1 MVALLLERGAD
12 PNIPEEGIAPRG
24 HALHSAVCN
33 GDIEIVK
40 LLLEYGAYP
49 SVPIESS
56 ADTLSAAMANND
68 QPMIELLCSYGAA
81 RPVSLLAYM
90 GDIQTAAAVFAA
102 NPSKANDAYALECA
116 AGQGHDAFVRLML
129 RYQPDLATKI
139 VEAGNNFKHDII
151 FISGAKTDRD
161 AMRGEETQLIGCF
174 PGAQEQVFIFPG
186 THSKHVVVK
195 NKHVVN
201 IKTYMTGE
209 FFKLLS
215 EKSILSTSVDKTADL
230 NSEKNKKAF
239 EAGVKESL
247 HSNLLNSSFMVRTNY
262 LFHKLTQQENYHY
275 LSGLL
280 IGTEIRELAGSDGV
294 MTLVSDPHLHS
305 KYHEAF
311 NLVTNKTGTL
321 QMQNAD
327 KAIVAGQL
335 EILKRLLR

>member
-1 MVALLLERGAD
+1 MKKFLSCDWGTSSFRLRLVEVSSAAIMGEENSAD
-12 PNIPEEGIAPRG
+12 GIAKVFELWNQSGQPKEQRFLFYLNIIEP
-24 HALHSAVCN
+24 HIDALQK
-33 GDIEIVK
+33 K
-40 LLLEYGAYP
+40 LK
-49 SVPIESS
+49 SS
-56 ADTLSAAMANND
+56 LDGFPLVISGMACSTLG
-68 QPMIELLCSYGAA
+68 MIDLPYKELPFFTDGS
-81 RPVSLLAYM
+81 
-90 GDIQTAAAVFAA
+90 
-102 NPSKANDAYALECA
+102 
-116 AGQGHDAFVRLML
+116 
-129 RYQPDLATKI
+129 DLVAKI

-174 PGAQEQVFIFPG
+174 PGAEEMVFIFPG
-186 THSKHVVVK
+186 THSKHVAVK
-195 NKHVVN
+195 NNQVVN

-215 EKSILSTSVDKTADL
+215 EKSILSASVAKTADL
-230 NSEKNKKAF
+230 NSEKNKNAF

-247 HSNLLNSSFMVRTNY
+247 HSNLLNSSFTVRTNY

-280 IGTEIRELAGSDGV
+280 IGTEIREIAGSDCV
-294 MTLVSDPHLHS
+294 KTLVSDPHLHS

-311 NLVTNKTGTL
+311 NLVTNKTGSL

>member
-1 MVALLLERGAD
+1 MKKFLSCDWGTSSFRLRLVEVSSAAIMGEENSAD
-12 PNIPEEGIAPRG
+12 GIAKVFELWNQSGQPKEQRFLFYLNIIEP
-24 HALHSAVCN
+24 HIDALQK
-33 GDIEIVK
+33 K
-40 LLLEYGAYP
+40 LK
-49 SVPIESS
+49 SS
-56 ADTLSAAMANND
+56 LDGFPLVISGMACSTLG
-68 QPMIELLCSYGAA
+68 MIDLPYKELPFFTDGS
-81 RPVSLLAYM
+81 
-90 GDIQTAAAVFAA
+90 
-102 NPSKANDAYALECA
+102 
-116 AGQGHDAFVRLML
+116 
-129 RYQPDLATKI
+129 DLVAKI

-186 THSKHVVVK
+186 THSKHVAVK
-195 NKHVVN
+195 NNQVVN

-215 EKSILSTSVDKTADL
+215 EKSILSASVAKTADL
-230 NSEKNKKAF
+230 NSEKNKNAF

-247 HSNLLNSSFMVRTNY
+247 HSNLLNSSFTVRTNY
-262 LFHKLTQQENYHY
+262 LFHKLTRQENYHY

-280 IGTEIRELAGSDGV
+280 IGTEIREIAGSDCV

-305 KYHEAF
+305 KYDKAF
-311 NLVTNKTGTL
+311 NLVTNKTGSL
-321 QMQNAD
+321 KMQNAD

>member
-1 MVALLLERGAD
+1 MKKFLSCDWGTSSFRLRLVEVASAAIIDED
-12 PNIPEEGIAPRG
+12 NSDDGIAKVFEFWKQREMPKEQRFLFYLNIIKP
-24 HALHSAVCN
+24 HIDALQK
-33 GDIEIVK
+33 K
-40 LLLEYGAYP
+40 LNSSLDGFPLVISGMACSTLGMIDLPYKELPFSTDGA
-49 SVPIESS
+49 
-56 ADTLSAAMANND
+56 
-68 QPMIELLCSYGAA
+68 
-81 RPVSLLAYM
+81 
-90 GDIQTAAAVFAA
+90 
-102 NPSKANDAYALECA
+102 
-116 AGQGHDAFVRLML
+116 
-129 RYQPDLATKI
+129 DLATKI

-186 THSKHVVVK
+186 THSKHVLVK
-195 NKHVVN
+195 NKQVIN

-230 NSEKNKKAF
+230 NSKKDKKAF

-247 HSNLLNSSFMVRTNY
+247 HSNLLNSSFTVRTNY

-280 IGTEIRELAGSDGV
+280 IGTEIREIAGSDCV

-305 KYHEAF
+305 KYDKAF
-311 NLVTNKTGTL
+311 NLVTNKTGSL
-321 QMQNAD
+321 KMQNAD